1 MPWDAEQ
8 FSSKHN
14 HKLAGTPA
22 ASKAARVATA
32 LLKKGYSDA
41 SAIRIGNSVGDKAL
55 SHEGGGAV
63 AGKHWIAG
71 AIKHP
76 GALHRDLGVPEGE
89 KIPAAKLAAATHS
102 SNPTTRKRANLAKTM
117 SHFAAGGKVK
127 SYPIPSRPAPSG
139 GEDNGPPKF
148 MGGDEPDTGA
158 YAGGGMI
165 RQASY
170 ANGGAVCNSSMR
182 YAKGG
187 GIEPTK
193 SGGFHSNAGP
203 FK

>member
-1 MPWDAEQ
+1 MPWNAKS
-8 FSSKHN
+8 FASKHN

-22 ASKAARVATA
+22 AGKAARVATA
-32 LLKKGYSDA
+32 LLGKGYSDA

-63 AGKHWIAG
+63 SGHWIKG

-89 KIPAAKLAAATHS
+89 KIPAAKLKAAEHS
-102 SNPTTRKRANLAKTM
+102 DNPKTRKRAQLADTM
-117 SHFAAGGKVK
+117 KHFATGGKVK
-127 SYPIPSRPAPSG
+127 TFPIPSRPAPSG
-139 GEDNGPPKF
+139 GEDNQPPKF
-148 MGGDEPDTGA
+148 MGADEPDTSA

-170 ANGGAVCNSSMR
+170 AGGGAVCNSSMR

-193 SGGFHSNAGP
+193 LGAFHSNAGP